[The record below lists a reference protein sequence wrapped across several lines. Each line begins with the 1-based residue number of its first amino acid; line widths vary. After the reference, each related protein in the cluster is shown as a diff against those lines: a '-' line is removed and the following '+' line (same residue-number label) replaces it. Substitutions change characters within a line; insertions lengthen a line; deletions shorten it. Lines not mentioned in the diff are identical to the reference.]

1 MINLKVGDIVVY
13 ENRECRI
20 TKLTDNEAELV
31 NLHPKNENDW
41 AKVRVLITDIEEDT
55 KNE

>member
-1 MINLKVGDIVVY
+1 MVNLNVGDIVVY

-20 TKLTDNEAELV
+20 TKLTENEAELV
-31 NLHPKNENDW
+31 NINPKNESDW
-41 AKVRVLITDIEEDT
+41 VKVRVLITDIEEDT

>member
-1 MINLKVGDIVVY
+1 MVNLKVGDIVVY

-31 NLHPKNENDW
+31 NINPKNESDW
-41 AKVRVLITDIEEDT
+41 VKVRVLITDIEEDT

>member
-1 MINLKVGDIVVY
+1 MVNLKVGDIVVY

-20 TKLTDNEAELV
+20 TKLTENEAELV
-31 NLHPKNENDW
+31 NINPKNESDW
-41 AKVRVLITDIEEDT
+41 VKVRVLITDIEEDT

>member
-1 MINLKVGDIVVY
+1 MVNLKVGDIVVY